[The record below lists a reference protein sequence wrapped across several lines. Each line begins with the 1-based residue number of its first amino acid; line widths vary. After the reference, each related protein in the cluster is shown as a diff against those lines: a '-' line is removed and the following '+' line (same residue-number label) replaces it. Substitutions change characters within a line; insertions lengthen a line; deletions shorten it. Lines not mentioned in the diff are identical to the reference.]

1 MCEAGADPNIANQF
15 NNTCLMIAA
24 YNGHLKVVKTLL
36 KRGVDP
42 NVTGKT
48 VKILPLF
55 PIYQVFPREDKLQE
69 LRSLT

>member
-48 VKILPLF
+48 VKIV
-55 PIYQVFPREDKLQE
+55 IVH
-69 LRSLT
+69 